1 MALTKQPVVLTNPA
15 GPTYQVAV
23 GPEAYAFDR
32 EQLRAIYNGL
42 RDLDFLLFQ
51 FVVTLQQ
58 AGVNPGTATLA
69 QIKAALEA
77 QTYWWGN

>member
-1 MALTKQPVVLTNPA
+1 
-15 GPTYQVAV
+15 
-23 GPEAYAFDR
+23 
-32 EQLRAIYNGL
+32 
-42 RDLDFLLFQ
+42 
-51 FVVTLQQ
+51 VVTLQQ

>member
-1 MALTKQPVVLTNPA
+1 MALTKQSVVLTNPA
-15 GPTYQVAV
+15 GPTYQAAV
-23 GPEAYAFDR
+23 GNEAYTFDQQR
-32 EQLRAIYNGL
+32 VRDIYNGL